1 MRAVHVLSIVSSV
14 ILAAALGSAVGVH
27 EARSQQEEERFK
39 NLKVF
44 PKDISSRELRA
55 TMSQFTRA
63 LGVRCSFCHVSRP
76 GQPMSPDDWASDD
89 KPVKLEARKMME
101 MTRDLNDKYLAQLDR
116 KDDPNPIQIGC
127 FTCHHGAPEPRML
140 QDVLKLAYADGGL
153 DSTRARYQ
161 RLRDRYYGRAV
172 FDFGDVPLADVA
184 NSLADSGHVADAASL
199 FALNAQM
206 NPSSPFAQRQS
217 GVGAMLLAFS
227 EQGGDSGVAVYQRV
241 KPQLGQPRET
251 EQILGGI
258 GHRLM
263 VSGKS
268 ASAIAAL
275 KLNADEHPT
284 SGDAFD
290 DLGEA
295 YLSRGDKKLAIES
308 YLKAVAL
315 DSTNTNAVK
324 QLEQLKVS
332 KGKIAKA
339 REHR

>member
-1 MRAVHVLSIVSSV
+1 MHRVVRM
-14 ILAAALGSAVGVH
+14 SAVVLALACAPALSGLLAIRPVL
-27 EARSQQEEERFK
+27 AQEQEKFT

-44 PKDISSRELRA
+44 PKDVSPQELRA
-55 TMSQFTRA
+55 TMSTFTRA
-63 LGVRCSFCHVSRP
+63 LGVRCNFCHALPEGRP
-76 GQPMSPDDWASDD
+76 IKHDDWASDD
-89 KPVKLEARKMME
+89 KPEKLKARAMME

-116 KDDPNPIQIGC
+116 KDDENPIRIGC

-199 FALNAQM
+199 FALNLQM

-217 GVGAMLLAFS
+217 GAGALLLAFS
-227 EQGGDSGVAVYQRV
+227 EQGGDSGMAVYRRV
-241 KPQLGQPRET
+241 KPQLGQPREI
-251 EQILGGI
+251 EQLLGGL

-263 VSGKS
+263 VTGKG

-275 KLNADEHPT
+275 KLNTDEHPT

-290 DLGEA
+290 ALGEA
-295 YLSRGDKKLAIES
+295 YLSHGDKKLAIES

-332 KGKIAKA
+332 KGKIARA